1 MDPQTRSGLS
11 AKMGRPQEMEVS
23 EVLNDP
29 LETRTVLSPEKDSRL
44 GSVNTPR
51 LTLLNLSL
59 PRCPEDHIMSHR
71 RCCTEGCNLPYMD
84 KGRGQGRDLRPMGF
98 RCPRHTSVLKDLQPT
113 VETDAALGM
122 KSGLGLSTRP
132 PTARDIER
140 DPEALQKM
148 QEKLAMQP
156 PLCPKPDMEFVNELS
171 AKISCPEKLGDS
183 EEEEPPVGLE
193 IGLPS
198 RVMPNLE
205 PESKDPV
212 GLVIEPPAQVFSKM
226 KPGEPL
232 KLPKDLEPGVEPPDN
247 IRPIYLGQFFDRHPS
262 WPCAGKLIPVG
273 YRAET
278 CLTEKWPRPL
288 TPPTERKFYKA
299 RYPDPGTERI
309 FYGRANDP
317 DVSHLTHGKKSDRS
331 LKAVLLVNPPPIST
345 FQQRFKEKKESLY
358 FSNRRAPLGRSYD
371 QTQNL
376 PESIDTVNTT
386 FGVPIFR
393 EITAGDIVNPPKS
406 FEQVFEEANQGHD
419 LYIVSHND
427 YHVGEMKNRKYNPAS
442 FYRFQTF
449 GEETPHF
456 NDGRNMA
463 KSLHWLHEQQMKKG
477 SKIVSKRADDF
488 NEKFQHKLGKVW
500 DPIAETMNV
509 PPNHTFGI
517 FLRPDDYGAGDLIYN
532 RLPGQYLRG
541 KDRERAVFAAVRQHL
556 KKVNYRNFDTLLAA
570 FRHFDKN
577 GDGLIDKEELQRAC
591 FQMNLELDE
600 VLLDELFNYC
610 DLDKD
615 GRINYQE
622 FTNFLNWKD
631 KMPIKEF
638 EEKIL
643 IRGKKMS
650 EDPQCLLATGTE
662 SEGQAVPLI
671 KPEDIVQEEPG
682 TSAKTP
688 RTLSRPTDKVFADY
702 KTSSSQINSVVG
714 GISSMSIPMC
724 GVPTIRSDLAAPRF
738 RRITDRINYGDSGT
752 AYTLLHPSIFSEK
765 GVFERDFFKAR
776 SKDEIARIL
785 RNIGVNLTDENF
797 EHVWDLASKKHHKGE
812 VCVESVR
819 NVLDEMQ
826 HAKRIRKNQV

>member
-1 MDPQTRSGLS
+1 MEPQSDSGS
-11 AKMGRPQEMEVS
+11 PRATEVS

-29 LETRTVLSPEKDSRL
+29 PGIRTALSPQKGL
-44 GSVNTPR
+44 TVGSVNSPWKTAAQI
-51 LTLLNLSL
+51 SL
-59 PRCPEDHIMSHR
+59 PPCPEAQFVPSSK
-71 RCCTEGCNLPYMD
+71 CCMAGDNLPYVE
-84 KGRGQGRDLRPMGF
+84 KGGGPCRELRSVGL
-98 RCPRHTSVLKDLQPT
+98 RCPNGTSLLRDMQPP

-132 PTARDIER
+132 PTARDVER
-140 DPEALQKM
+140 DPEDLEKV
-148 QEKLAMQP
+148 QEKLARQP
-156 PLCPKPDMEFVNELS
+156 PYCRQPDMGLVSELS
-171 AKISCPEKLGDS
+171 AKISCPENSGAS
-183 EEEEPPVGLE
+183 EEEEPPVGSE

-198 RVMPNLE
+198 RVMGNLE
-205 PESKDPV
+205 PESEGPV
-212 GLVIEPPAQVFSKM
+212 GLAIEPSAYVFKT
-226 KPGEPL
+226 KPEEPP

-247 IRPIYLGQFFDRHPS
+247 IRPIYLGKFFDRNPG

-278 CLTEKWPRPL
+278 CLTEKWPPPL

-317 DVSHLTHGKKSDRS
+317 DVSHLTHGKKSDKS
-331 LKAVLLVNPPPIST
+331 LKVGPLVNPPPIST
-345 FQQRFKEKKESLY
+345 FQQRFKERKESFY
-358 FSNRRAPLGRSYD
+358 FSNRRAPLGRSHD

-376 PESIDTVNTT
+376 PECIDTVNTT

-393 EITAGDIVNPPKS
+393 EITARDLVNPPKS
-406 FEQVFEEANQGHD
+406 FEQVFEEAYQGHD

-427 YHVGEMKNRKYNPAS
+427 YYVGEMKNRKYNPAS

-449 GEETPHF
+449 GEKTPHF
-456 NDGRNMA
+456 NDGRTMA
-463 KSLHWLHEQQMKKG
+463 KSFHWLHELQMKKG
-477 SKIVSKRADDF
+477 SKIVSKRVDDF

-500 DPIAETMNV
+500 DPIEETMNV
-509 PPNHTFGI
+509 PPDHTFGI
-517 FLRPDDYGAGDLIYN
+517 FLHPDEYGAGDLIYN

-556 KKVNYRNFDTLLAA
+556 KKVNYYNFDTLLEA

-577 GDGLIDKEELQRAC
+577 GDGLIDKQELQRAC
-591 FQMNLELDE
+591 SQMNLELDE
-600 VLLDELFNYC
+600 VLLDELFDYC

-650 EDPQCLLATGTE
+650 EDPQCLLITGTE
-662 SEGQAVPLI
+662 LEGQVAPLI

-682 TSAKTP
+682 KPMKTP
-688 RTLSRPTDKVFADY
+688 RTISRPTDKVFADY

-714 GISSMSIPMC
+714 GISPMSIPTC
-724 GVPTIRSDLAAPRF
+724 GVPTIRSDVASPRY
-738 RRITDRINYGDSGT
+738 RRISDRTNYGDSGT
-752 AYTLLHPSIFSEK
+752 AYTLLYPSIFSEK

-797 EHVWDLASKKHHKGE
+797 EHVWNLASKKHHKGE

-819 NVLDEMQ
+819 NVLDEMHSYMCQ
-826 HAKRIRKNQV
+826 T